1 VTVFVDDIRFV
12 TVLCGECGVP
22 FAMTEEFRAGK
33 LRDRTVFYCP
43 SGHPRV
49 YTGKTEA
56 QKLQEQLD
64 RERQVREAAE
74 QRALRMQ
81 GERDQ
86 VAKAH
91 KRMRTRVMN
100 GVCPCCNRTFQN
112 LLRHMQTEHQG
123 ELTLRAFREAFGM
136 TQGALAQEIGVLP
149 TYLSNA
155 ERGKYVPRHAQS
167 AIDVWM
173 AKQEAAQEARR

>member
-1 VTVFVDDIRFV
+1 MTVFVDNIRFV

-22 FAMTEEFRAGK
+22 FAMTESFQKQK
-33 LRDRTVFYCP
+33 LQDRTTFYCP
-43 SGHPRV
+43 SGHPRF
-49 YTGKTEA
+49 YTGKTVA

-74 QRALRMQ
+74 SRALRMQ

-149 TYLSNA
+149 AYVSNA
-155 ERGKYVPRHAQS
+155 ERGKHVPQHAQRS
-167 AIDVWM
+167 IDAWM
-173 AKQEAAQEARR
+173 AKQEVAQEARR